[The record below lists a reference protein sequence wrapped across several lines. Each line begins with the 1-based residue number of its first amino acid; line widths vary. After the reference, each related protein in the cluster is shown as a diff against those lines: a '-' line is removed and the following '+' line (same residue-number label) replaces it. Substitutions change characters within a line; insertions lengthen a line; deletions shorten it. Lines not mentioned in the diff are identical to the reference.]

1 MTPEIFLSR
10 FVGFADQV
18 QQETGLP
25 AEMALTQAAIESGWG
40 DKAPGHNYFGIRADR
55 SWAGPVVQI
64 TTKEEIGGKLV
75 TQTKQPFRA
84 YSSPLDSF
92 RDYAA
97 FLARNPRYS
106 AALVKA
112 RAGDVSGAL
121 AAVAAA
127 GYATSSKYAALLQS
141 TLKSVQKRIAAARA
155 LRSGSLFLIFSGTIG
170 AFFLR

>member
-18 QQETGLP
+18 QTETGIP

-40 DKAPGHNYFGIRADR
+40 EKAPGNNYFGIRADS
-55 SWAGPVVQI
+55 SWRGPVVAI

-84 YSSPLDSF
+84 YATPLDSF

-97 FLARNPRYS
+97 FLAKNKRY
-106 AALVKA
+106 APALVKA
-112 RAGDVSGAL
+112 RAGDVPGAL

-141 TLKSVQKRIAAARA
+141 TLQSVRKRISTARA
-155 LRSGSLFLIFSGTIG
+155 LRSSFMFLIFSGTVG